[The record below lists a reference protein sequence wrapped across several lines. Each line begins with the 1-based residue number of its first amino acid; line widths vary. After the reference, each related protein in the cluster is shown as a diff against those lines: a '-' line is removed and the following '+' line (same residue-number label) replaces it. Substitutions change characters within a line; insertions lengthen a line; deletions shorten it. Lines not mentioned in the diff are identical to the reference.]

1 MNITIYPEYIVPFL
15 VFFLITI
22 GNGKFINS
30 QFGNLV
36 EYAGLIMLMLAC
48 IWAGSKISINR
59 IRKFLKVIVLSVL
72 LSIGSFFQ
80 DTQTSARL
88 MIAGTSLI
96 LTCFATVS
104 DHLISSNVKIKMTAD
119 AILCGA
125 VFTTVIG
132 LLTGTLGLEFNSRD
146 AIINVLFMAGFEVKN
161 YCGGIWLLLLILY
174 YIYYSR
180 EDKTQKM
187 ILPLCVLIVLQVL
200 SGSKAAILLSVLFLA
215 LANYN
220 RFLPFKKNQ
229 KKLIRFVLCVIAFVA
244 GVYIYNNLLSGVSTY
259 AYRMRGLSKL
269 LDHMSADTSR
279 LYFGFSEI
287 AYANNGKNYTTNMRD
302 FLGWEASVEMA
313 YVNILIK
320 SGMVGIIAWICIYGS
335 FLKQAATL
343 NRHDQE
349 LVYAIIGIMLI
360 SGLVETY
367 IVSIHYVVGP
377 VLYCLLNGLINQS
390 QHKT

>member
-1 MNITIYPEYIVPFL
+1 MNIPACDILPIL
-15 VFFLITI
+15 GFFMITI

-36 EYAGLIMLMLAC
+36 EYAGIIMLMLAC
-48 IWAGSKISINR
+48 IWPGSKIKISR

-80 DTQTSARL
+80 DTQTSTRL

-104 DHLISSNVKIKMTAD
+104 DHLISSNVRIKMTAD

-132 LLTGTLGLEFNSRD
+132 LLTGTVGLEFNSKD
-146 AIINVLFMAGFEVKN
+146 AIIGVLFRGGFDVKN
-161 YCGGIWLLLLILY
+161 YCGGLWFLLLVLY

-180 EDKTQKM
+180 EGRIRM
-187 ILPLCVLIVLQVL
+187 VILPACALIVLQVL

-220 RFLPFKKNQ
+220 RFFPFKQNQ
-229 KKLIRFVLCVIAFVA
+229 QKLIRFVLCVIAFVA
-244 GVYIYNNLLSGVSTY
+244 GIYIYNNLLSGVSTY

-320 SGMVGIIAWICIYGS
+320 SGMVGIIAWICIYRA
-335 FLKQAATL
+335 FLKQVATL
-343 NRHDQE
+343 HRRDQE
-349 LVYAIIGIMLI
+349 LAYAIIGIMLI

>member
-1 MNITIYPEYIVPFL
+1 MTIYSEYIVPFL
-15 VFFLITI
+15 GFFLITI
-22 GNGKFINS
+22 GNGKFINR

-36 EYAGLIMLMLAC
+36 EYAGIILLMLAC
-48 IWAGSKISINR
+48 ICSDSKISISR
-59 IRKFLKVIVLSVL
+59 IRKFLKVIVFSVL

-80 DTQTSARL
+80 DTQTSSRL

-96 LTCFATVS
+96 LTCLATVS
-104 DHLISSNVKIKMTAD
+104 DHLISSNVRIKMTAD

-180 EDKTQKM
+180 EDKIKKVN
-187 ILPLCVLIVLQVL
+187 LPLCMLIVLQVL
-200 SGSKAAILLSVLFLA
+200 SGSKAAILLSVLFLV
-215 LANYN
+215 LANYD
-220 RFLPFKKNQ
+220 RFLPFEKNQ

-259 AYRMRGLSKL
+259 AYRMRGLSKVL
-269 LDHMSADTSR
+269 EHMRADTNR

-320 SGMVGIIAWICIYGS
+320 SGMVGIIAWICIYGA

-343 NRHDQE
+343 NSRDQE
-349 LVYAIIGIMLI
+349 LAYAIIGIMLI

-377 VLYCLLNGLINQS
+377 VQYCLLNGLINQN
-390 QHKT
+390 QHKS